1 MKLLKIPVSR
11 EFGSAKEA
19 PLVRDRL
26 LAQESR
32 TAIESSVL
40 IMIEHGARKPDF
52 CRKLLLVA
60 VLAAF
65 CQPNVA
71 QSQGATQAA
80 KAAAKVPEFEVAS
93 IKPNTS
99 GLGMMRF
106 IFTPDGCS
114 ATNISLDFLVS
125 NAYGISRDLISGGPN
140 WIVSSRYDVEA
151 KVAGA
156 DVAEWH
162 RLDLSQRNSML
173 QPLLAD
179 RFKLRVH
186 KETKLLSI
194 YELVIAKNGPKL
206 KEAKPGD
213 TDTSGTR
220 GANRFSRPGTI
231 LIATQGMSIA
241 TLANRLSELLHSTI
255 VDKTGLTGKYD
266 IMLEWTSEDG
276 PAPMPPGPGGDQR
289 GTDSAPPPDS
299 GPSIFTAIQE
309 QLGLK
314 LQSTKGPVE
323 TLVIDHVEQL
333 SEN

>member
-1 MKLLKIPVSR
+1 MRMIRLRPVCHR
-11 EFGSAKEA
+11 FC
-19 PLVRDRL
+19 
-26 LAQESR
+26 

-40 IMIEHGARKPDF
+40 IMIEHGARKPDL

-71 QSQGATQAA
+71 QSQAAPQAA

-93 IKPNTS
+93 IKPNAS
-99 GLGMMRF
+99 GLGVMRF
-106 IFTPDGCS
+106 MFTPDGFS

-125 NAYGISRDLISGGPN
+125 NAYGISQDLISGGPN
-140 WIVSSRYDVEA
+140 WIASSRYDVEA

-162 RLDLSQRNSML
+162 SLDLSQRNSML

-179 RFKLRVH
+179 RFKLKVH
-186 KETKLLSI
+186 KETKLRPI

-213 TDTSGTR
+213 TGTK
-220 GANRFSRPGTI
+220 GASRFSRPGMT
-231 LIATQGMSIA
+231 LIARQGMPIA
-241 TLANRLSELLHSTI
+241 MLADRLSETLHRTI

-266 IMLEWTSEDG
+266 IVLEWASEDG
-276 PAPMPPGPGGDQR
+276 PAPMPPGPGGDHR
-289 GTDSAPPPDS
+289 GADSAPPPDS